1 MKVIHVLRR
10 IVEEEWGG
18 AEAVIYNYCMRLIE
32 RGYDT
37 PVFCTSALG
46 KPGPAVV
53 RGLPIERFPYFY
65 PYFFLSGQA
74 RHKMDMKGGSPISFS
89 MFRRLLREKEV
100 DLVHLHSMGRLG
112 ALVRKACQTRGIPYV
127 VSLHGGHFT
136 IPPAELA
143 LFQEPER
150 KALCWGKPFGLF
162 FGIRRILRDA
172 AAILSVG
179 YAEHDEV
186 VKRVSPTTAVYLPNG
201 VDTKRFASGV
211 GERFRKKFKLEG
223 KRIILCLS
231 RIDPQKGQLH
241 LAQALPDVLKKVPD
255 AHVVIVGSITVQRYY
270 DEIVETLKKNGIEN
284 HAQIISGLPPDGN
297 DLVDAYAAC
306 DVFALPT
313 RHEPFG
319 IVVLEAWAAHKPV
332 VASRV
337 GGIPHFVT
345 SGKNGLLFEPHDVG
359 GLVESI
365 VRVLTDADFAKK
377 IADNGYD
384 KVRAFFDWKAIVDR
398 LTQVYDRVVSGGSL
412 DDVRVPESMPDPS
425 RREGVRR

>member
-37 PVFCTSALG
+37 PVFCTSALN

-53 RGLPIERFPYFY
+53 RGLPIERFSYFY
-65 PYFFLSGQA
+65 PFLFLSEEA
-74 RHKMDMKGGSPISFS
+74 RHEMDMKGGGPISFS
-89 MFRRLLREKEV
+89 MFRRLLREKNV

-112 ALVRKACQTRGIPYV
+112 GVVRKACRKHGIPFV

-136 IPPAELA
+136 IPAAEET
-143 LFQEPER
+143 LFQKPQE
-150 KALCWGKPFGLF
+150 KTLCYGKPFGLY
-162 FGIRRILRDA
+162 FGNRRILPDA

-179 YAEHDEV
+179 YAEHAEV
-186 VKRVSPTTAVYLPNG
+186 EKRVSRKTAVYLPNG
-201 VDTKRFASGV
+201 VDTKRFAVGV
-211 GERFRKKFKLEG
+211 GERFRKKFGLEG

-231 RIDPQKGQLH
+231 RIDPQKGQLY

-255 AHVVIVGSITVQRYY
+255 AHVVIVGSITIRKYH
-270 DEIVETLKKNGIEN
+270 DEIVETLKKNGVEN
-284 HAQIISGLPPDGN
+284 HAQIIPGLAPDGN
-297 DLVDAYAAC
+297 DLIDAYAAC

-332 VASRV
+332 VASRI

-345 SGKNGLLFEPHDVG
+345 SGENGLLFEPHDVN
-359 GLVESI
+359 GLVDSI
-365 VRVLTDADFAKK
+365 TRVLTDEGFAKK
-377 IADNGYD
+377 IADNGFAEVRRAYD
-384 KVRAFFDWKAIVDR
+384 WEVILDR
-398 LTQVYDRVVSGGSL
+398 LTQIYDRVVKGESL
-412 DDVRVPESMPDPS
+412 DDIRSP
-425 RREGVRR
+425 